1 MSKVSKKQMK
11 DDRVKVLAE
20 LQKNSNER
28 LDNIAK
34 HCGFSRQKVWRIV
47 KTIDADQLTWGYHA
61 VADMEKINRKSYV
74 LLVQWKHM
82 PVENDFEDALVKRT
96 IDTAGEKLQVD
107 VEDDLWVGG
116 GTIDQLVVFTAP
128 DVAQAKQFQE
138 LFLATYAGNIA
149 SVTML
154 DVVLPIKR
162 SGFLNPGIKQKKKL
176 L

>member
-1 MSKVSKKQMK
+1 MTKVSKKQMK

-28 LDNIAK
+28 LDIIAK

-47 KTIDADQLTWGYHA
+47 KNIDADQLTWGYHA

-74 LLVQWKHM
+74 PLVQWRHM
-82 PVENDFEDALVKRT
+82 PVENDFEDILVKRT
-96 IDTAGEKLQVD
+96 IDKAGEGVD
-107 VEDDLWVGG
+107 VVVEDDFWVGG
-116 GTIDQLVVFTAP
+116 GTIDQVFVFTAP
-128 DVAQAKQFQE
+128 DVAKAKQFQE
-138 LFLATYAGNIA
+138 LFLTTYAGNIA

-162 SGFLNPGIKQKKKL
+162 SEFLNPGIKQKKKL